1 MSDFMNDL
9 NEQAKVPKLERIKKR
24 PDYLAVAS
32 SRRKW
37 VTPNFIIQY
46 KPAKGDQKSDQKS
59 DRRAR
64 VGFTVTKK
72 VGNAVVRNRCKRRL
86 KEVARDAFAEL
97 GKVGCDYVIIG
108 RSGSFNAPFEKL
120 IKDMRWALEKLGDD
134 ADLNTSS
141 KKPQKSPNKAE
152 TK

>member
-1 MSDFMNDL
+1 MSDLMNDL
-9 NEQAKVPKLERIKKR
+9 NERVKAPKLERIKKR

-46 KPAKGDQKSDQKS
+46 KPAKGDLSG
-59 DRRAR
+59 DRQPR

-72 VGNAVVRNRCKRRL
+72 VGNAVVRNKCKRRL
-86 KEVARDAFAEL
+86 KEVARDAFADL
-97 GKVGCDYVIIG
+97 GKIGCDYVIIG

-120 IKDMRWALEKLGDD
+120 IKDMRWGLEKLGVD
-134 ADLNTSS
+134 ADLNNSS
-141 KKPQKSPNKAE
+141 KNHKKAQKRTCKDE
-152 TK
+152 